1 VGSLSWPGFQA
12 RLPGFGQRI
21 AEKGLVEIELNL
33 GAFIGG
39 AKA

>member
-1 VGSLSWPGFQA
+1 M
-12 RLPGFGQRI
+12 PGFGQRI

-33 GAFIGG
+33 GAYIGG